1 VHGWYCKYYNGER
14 ISILRLRCAHCRRT
28 HAVMPSFSVP
38 NSSHATACIDA
49 YLRARSSG
57 RTRRQAA
64 QGLSLESFSYP
75 TLKRLDQRAELR
87 SMQLKAIDPHHG
99 SELLSGYQSLQAR
112 AESESPVAVL
122 NWHYLI
128 GHGRGWL
135 FGNISALTRHP
146 YPGTVVSRD
155 LPNTQHSGNPIDS
168 S

>member
-1 VHGWYCKYYNGER
+1 MHGRYCKYYHGER
-14 ISILRLRCAHCRRT
+14 ILILRVRCAHCRRT

-38 NSSHATACIDA
+38 NSSHATTCIEA
-49 YLRARSSG
+49 YLRARSNG
-57 RTRRQAA
+57 CTRRQAA

-99 SELLSGYQSLQAR
+99 AELLSGYQSLQAR
-112 AESESPVAVL
+112 SEPENPIAAL
-122 NWHYLI
+122 NRYYLI

-135 FGNISALTRHP
+135 FGNISWLARNP
-146 YPGTVVSRD
+146 YPGAVLSQD
-155 LPNTQHSGNPIDS
+155 LPNTQHSGIPIDS